1 MAFCDILLLLAWLVT
16 HFKGITTRENAT
28 VDIAVFYNA
37 SDRYMGNILQTAE
50 AKFLASRRQKN
61 QLGEFLNV
69 YINLRWFNE
78 AEITGSH
85 TGLNN
90 SLFDMRNISSQ
101 IQGAIFV
108 DISNTSLFLSSI
120 FERSSIP
127 AIGIFQSRGQPRTQV
142 WRFKRR
148 VVKCVC

>member
-1 MAFCDILLLLAWLVT
+1 MAFCDILLLLAWFIVT

-28 VDIAVFYNA
+28 VNIAIFYNA

-69 YINLRWFNE
+69 YLNLRWFNE
-78 AEITGSH
+78 SEITGSQ

-108 DISNTSLFLSSI
+108 DISSKSLFLSSI

-127 AIGIFQSRGQPRTQV
+127 VVGIFQSGGQPRTQV
-142 WRFKRR
+142 WRLFKR
-148 VVKCVC
+148 